1 MQCMGF
7 RRRRLNQRGRVEDL
21 SPDYFASPKQP
32 ETTGTQTLVTPVV
45 SLALVLALIGGTV
58 FWVMHKSFGN

>member
-1 MQCMGF
+1 MGF
-7 RRRRLNQRGRVEDL
+7 RRRRLNQRGRVEEP
-21 SPDYFASPKQP
+21 SRDYFASPKQP
-32 ETTGTQTLVTPVV
+32 ETAGTQTFVTPFI